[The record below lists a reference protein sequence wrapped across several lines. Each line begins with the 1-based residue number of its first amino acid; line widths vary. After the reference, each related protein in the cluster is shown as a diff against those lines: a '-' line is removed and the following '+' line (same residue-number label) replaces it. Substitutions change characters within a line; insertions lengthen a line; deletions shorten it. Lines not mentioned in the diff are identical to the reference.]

1 MAVPTAPSPPPNCRG
16 NCFSGVVWRG
26 DLGLRFD
33 PDSGRERRSTSGSAL
48 AERFWVHFRVYLTDD
63 GRSGNQSFLL
73 NFANEKKMPL
83 DQSESFKVCA
93 ILGVRRNKEEAKSQH
108 RATFEGG

>member
-16 NCFSGVVWRG
+16 NCFSGAVWRG
-26 DLGLRFD
+26 DLGRRFD
-33 PDSGRERRSTSGSAL
+33 PDSGRERRGASGSAL

-73 NFANEKKMPL
+73 YIAKEKRAPL
-83 DQSESFKVCA
+83 QSESFKVRA
-93 ILGVRRNKEEAKSQH
+93 VLGVRRNKEEA
-108 RATFEGG
+108 TFEGG